1 MEQPANRGR
10 ADAAYDDGKL
20 RRILLAVSLAM
31 FLVQLD
37 FFALN
42 LALPQMARELH
53 VTTTDMQWAISGYML
68 AVGALMI
75 PGGRLGDIL
84 GRKRVLLAG
93 VVLFGLTSLAAGLS
107 DSAGMVIAFRIL
119 QGVGAALSFPVGI
132 AALTNAFPPERRQ
145 AAIGN
150 AYGIAAAG
158 TALGPF
164 VGGAL
169 SEVSWRWVLIFNVPL
184 ALAALLL
191 GLTSMEES
199 RDPSVPRTIDVKGV
213 AAVTLGI
220 AALTLAVDRGQTWGW
235 SSAGTLGTFAAGV
248 VLLLG
253 FVAIERRVRFPLVEL
268 SLFRNT
274 PYVVITLAGLVS
286 NIAFCVTTFAVT
298 IYLQQVRGLSP
309 ILAGVVFLAPSL
321 SLALMGTLSG
331 RIGTRYRPIGLMG
344 TAIGPGSIGLL
355 ILSGAHAWGLFL
367 PAFAVFGAGLG
378 FGWSYVSVATQ
389 AVVRPERAGEASGV
403 TLTIVVAVAG
413 LCVAT
418 AATVLELLE
427 AGGATAGEANEQLLR
442 WTAIG
447 ALAVSAALFAFQWLG
462 ASRAH
467 AQAGAPA

>member
-1 MEQPANRGR
+1 MEEGIHSAKRGTA
-10 ADAAYDDGKL
+10 ADEARL

-42 LALPQMARELH
+42 LALPQMAHELH

-68 AVGALMI
+68 AVGAFMI

-93 VVLFGLTSLAAGLS
+93 VALFGLTSLAAALS
-107 DSAGMVIAFRIL
+107 DSAGMVIVFRVL
-119 QGVGAALSFPVGI
+119 QGLGAAMSFPVGI
-132 AALTNAFPPERRQ
+132 AALTNAFPEERRQ

-169 SEVSWRWVLIFNVPL
+169 SEISWRWVLVFNVPL

-191 GLTSMEES
+191 GMTSMEES
-199 RDPSVPRTIDVKGV
+199 RDPTVPRTIDVKGV
-213 AAVTLGI
+213 AAVALGI
-220 AALTLAVDRGQTWGW
+220 SALTFAVDRGDVWGW
-235 SSAGTLGTFAAGV
+235 TSAATLGTFAAGV
-248 VLLLG
+248 LMLVA
-253 FVAIERRVRFPLVEL
+253 FVAIERRVHFPLVEL

-274 PYVVITLAGLVS
+274 PYVVITLAGMVS
-286 NIAFCVTTFAVT
+286 NICFCVTTFAIT

-321 SLALMGTLSG
+321 TLAVMGPLSG
-331 RIGTRYRPIGLMG
+331 RLGPRFRPIGLMA
-344 TAIGPGSIGLL
+344 TAIGAGSIGLL
-355 ILSGAHAWGLFL
+355 ILSGAHDWALFI
-367 PAFAVFGAGLG
+367 PAFALFGAGLG
-378 FGWSYVSVATQ
+378 FGWSFVSVATQ
-389 AVVRPERAGEASGV
+389 TVVKPERAGEASGV

-418 AATVLELLE
+418 AATILEVLE

-442 WTAIG
+442 WLAIG
-447 ALAVSAALFAFQWLG
+447 ALAVSAALYAFQWLG
-462 ASRAH
+462 APRAS
-467 AQAGAPA
+467 AEATA

>member
-1 MEQPANRGR
+1 MDEGIHSPASG
-10 ADAAYDDGKL
+10 AGGEDARL

-68 AVGALMI
+68 AVGAFMI

-93 VVLFGLTSLAAGLS
+93 VALFGVTSLAAGVS
-107 DSAGMVIAFRIL
+107 DSAGMVIAFRVL

-132 AALTNAFPPERRQ
+132 AALTNAFPEERRQ

-158 TALGPF
+158 TAIGPF

-169 SEVSWRWVLIFNVPL
+169 SELSWRWVLIFNVPL
-184 ALAALLL
+184 ALAAVLL
-191 GLTSMEES
+191 GLGSMEES
-199 RDPSVPRTIDVKGV
+199 RDPTVPRTIDVKGV
-213 AAVTLGI
+213 AAVALGI
-220 AALTLAVDRGQTWGW
+220 AALTFAVDRGDVWGW
-235 SSAGTLGTFAAGV
+235 TSAATLATFAVGALMLV
-248 VLLLG
+248 A

-274 PYVVITLAGLVS
+274 PYVVITLAGMVS
-286 NIAFCVTTFAVT
+286 NICFCVTTFAVT

-309 ILAGVVFLAPSL
+309 IEAGVVFLAPSL
-321 SLALMGTLSG
+321 TLAVMGPLSG
-331 RIGTRYRPIGLMG
+331 RIGPRFRPIGVMA
-344 TAIGPGSIGLL
+344 TAIGAGSVGLL
-355 ILSGAHAWGLFL
+355 LLSGAHAWALFV
-367 PAFAVFGAGLG
+367 PAFALFGAGLG
-378 FGWSYVSVATQ
+378 FGWSFVSVATQ
-389 AVVRPERAGEASGV
+389 SVVKPERAGEASGV

-418 AATVLELLE
+418 AATLLEVLE
-427 AGGATAGEANEQLLR
+427 AGGATASEANQELLQ

-447 ALAVSAALFAFQWLG
+447 ALAVSAALFAFQWIS
-462 ASRAH
+462 APR
-467 AQAGAPA
+467 AQAEAAA

>member
-1 MEQPANRGR
+1 MDEGIQGTASG
-10 ADAAYDDGKL
+10 AGGEDARL

-42 LALPQMARELH
+42 LALPQMAHELH

-68 AVGALMI
+68 AVGAFMI

-93 VVLFGLTSLAAGLS
+93 VALFGVTSLAAGVS
-107 DSAGMVIAFRIL
+107 DSAGMVIAFRVL

-132 AALTNAFPPERRQ
+132 AALTNAFPEERRQ

-158 TALGPF
+158 TAIGPF

-169 SEVSWRWVLIFNVPL
+169 SELSWRWVLLFNVPL
-184 ALAALLL
+184 ALAAVLL
-191 GLTSMEES
+191 GLGSMEES
-199 RDPSVPRTIDVKGV
+199 RDPTVPRTIDVKGV
-213 AAVTLGI
+213 AAVALGI
-220 AALTLAVDRGQTWGW
+220 AALTFAVDRGDVWGW
-235 SSAGTLGTFAAGV
+235 TSAATLGTFAVGALMLV
-248 VLLLG
+248 A

-274 PYVVITLAGLVS
+274 PYVVITLAGMVS
-286 NIAFCVTTFAVT
+286 NICFCVTTFAVT

-309 ILAGVVFLAPSL
+309 IEAGVVFLAPSL
-321 SLALMGTLSG
+321 TLAVMGPLSG
-331 RIGTRYRPIGLMG
+331 RIGPRFRPIGVMA
-344 TAIGPGSIGLL
+344 TAIGAGSVGLL
-355 ILSGAHAWGLFL
+355 ILSGAHAWALFV
-367 PAFAVFGAGLG
+367 PAFALFGAGLG
-378 FGWSYVSVATQ
+378 FGWSFVSVATQ
-389 AVVRPERAGEASGV
+389 SVVKPERAGEASGV

-418 AATVLELLE
+418 AATLLEVLE
-427 AGGATAGEANEQLLR
+427 AGGATANEANQALLQ

-447 ALAVSAALFAFQWLG
+447 ALAVSAALFAFQWLS
-462 ASRAH
+462 APRP
-467 AQAGAPA
+467 QAEAAA

>member
-1 MEQPANRGR
+1 MDEGIHSPASGTGGE
-10 ADAAYDDGKL
+10 DARL

-68 AVGALMI
+68 AVGAFMI

-93 VVLFGLTSLAAGLS
+93 VALFGVTSLAAGVS
-107 DSAGMVIAFRIL
+107 DSAGMVIAFRVL

-132 AALTNAFPPERRQ
+132 AALTNAFPEERRQ

-158 TALGPF
+158 TAIGPF

-169 SEVSWRWVLIFNVPL
+169 SELSWRWVLIFNVPL
-184 ALAALLL
+184 ALAAVLL
-191 GLTSMEES
+191 GLGSMEES
-199 RDPSVPRTIDVKGV
+199 RDPTVPRTIDVKGV
-213 AAVTLGI
+213 AAVALGI
-220 AALTLAVDRGQTWGW
+220 AALTFAVDRGDVWGW
-235 SSAGTLGTFAAGV
+235 TSAATLATFAVGALMLV
-248 VLLLG
+248 A

-274 PYVVITLAGLVS
+274 PYVVITLAGMVS
-286 NIAFCVTTFAVT
+286 NICFCVTTFAVT

-309 ILAGVVFLAPSL
+309 IEAGVVFLAPSL
-321 SLALMGTLSG
+321 TLAVMGPLSG
-331 RIGTRYRPIGLMG
+331 RIGPRFRPIGVMA
-344 TAIGPGSIGLL
+344 TAIGAGSVGLL
-355 ILSGAHAWGLFL
+355 ILSGAHAWALFV
-367 PAFAVFGAGLG
+367 PAFALFGAGLG
-378 FGWSYVSVATQ
+378 FGWSFVSVATQ
-389 AVVRPERAGEASGV
+389 SVVKPERAGEASGV

-418 AATVLELLE
+418 AATLLEVLE
-427 AGGATAGEANEQLLR
+427 AGGATASEANQELLQ

-447 ALAVSAALFAFQWLG
+447 ALAVSAALFAFQWIS
-462 ASRAH
+462 APR
-467 AQAGAPA
+467 AQAEAAA

>member
-1 MEQPANRGR
+1 MDEGIHSPASG
-10 ADAAYDDGKL
+10 AGGEDARL

-68 AVGALMI
+68 AVGAFMI

-93 VVLFGLTSLAAGLS
+93 VALFGVTSLAAGVS
-107 DSAGMVIAFRIL
+107 DSAGMVIAFRVL

-132 AALTNAFPPERRQ
+132 AALTNAFPEERRQ

-158 TALGPF
+158 TAIGPF

-169 SEVSWRWVLIFNVPL
+169 SELSWRWVLIFNVPL
-184 ALAALLL
+184 ALAAVLL
-191 GLTSMEES
+191 GLGSMEES
-199 RDPSVPRTIDVKGV
+199 RDPTVPRTIDVKGV
-213 AAVTLGI
+213 AAVALGI
-220 AALTLAVDRGQTWGW
+220 AALTFAVDRGDVWGW
-235 SSAGTLGTFAAGV
+235 TSAATLATFAVGALMLV
-248 VLLLG
+248 A

-274 PYVVITLAGLVS
+274 PYVVITLAGMVS
-286 NIAFCVTTFAVT
+286 NICFCVTTFAVT

-309 ILAGVVFLAPSL
+309 IEAGVVFLAPSL
-321 SLALMGTLSG
+321 TLAVMGPLSG
-331 RIGTRYRPIGLMG
+331 RIGPRFRPIGVMA
-344 TAIGPGSIGLL
+344 TAIGAGSVGLL
-355 ILSGAHAWGLFL
+355 ILSGAHAWALFV
-367 PAFAVFGAGLG
+367 PAFALFGAGLG
-378 FGWSYVSVATQ
+378 FGWSFVSVATQ
-389 AVVRPERAGEASGV
+389 SVVKPERAGEASGV

-418 AATVLELLE
+418 AATLLEVLE
-427 AGGATAGEANEQLLR
+427 AGGATASEANQELLQ

-447 ALAVSAALFAFQWLG
+447 ALAVSAALFAFQWIS
-462 ASRAH
+462 APR
-467 AQAGAPA
+467 AQAEAAA

>member
-1 MEQPANRGR
+1 MDEGIHSAKTGTG
-10 ADAAYDDGKL
+10 ADEARL

-42 LALPQMARELH
+42 LALPQMAHELH

-68 AVGALMI
+68 AVGAFMI

-93 VVLFGLTSLAAGLS
+93 VAVFGVTSLAAALS
-107 DSAGMVIAFRIL
+107 DSAGMVIVFRVL
-119 QGVGAALSFPVGI
+119 QGVGAAMSFPVGI
-132 AALTNAFPPERRQ
+132 AALTNAFPEERRQ

-150 AYGIAAAG
+150 AYGVAAAG

-169 SEVSWRWVLIFNVPL
+169 SEISWRWVLVFNVPL

-191 GLTSMEES
+191 GMSSMEES
-199 RDPSVPRTIDVKGV
+199 RDPTVPRTIDVKGV
-213 AAVTLGI
+213 AAVALGI
-220 AALTLAVDRGQTWGW
+220 AALTFAVDRGDTWGW
-235 SSAGTLGTFAAGV
+235 TSAATLGTFAAGV
-248 VLLLG
+248 LMLVA

-274 PYVVITLAGLVS
+274 PYVVITLAGMVS
-286 NIAFCVTTFAVT
+286 NICFCVTTFAIT
-298 IYLQQVRGLSP
+298 IYLQEVRGLSP

-321 SLALMGTLSG
+321 TLAVMGPLSG
-331 RIGTRYRPIGLMG
+331 RLGPRFRPIGLMA
-344 TAIGPGSIGLL
+344 TAIGAGSLGLL
-355 ILSGAHAWGLFL
+355 ILSGAHEWALFI
-367 PAFAVFGAGLG
+367 PAFALFGAGLG
-378 FGWSYVSVATQ
+378 FGWSFVSVATQ
-389 AVVRPERAGEASGV
+389 TVVKPERAGEASGV

-418 AATVLELLE
+418 AATVLEVLE

-442 WTAIG
+442 WLAIG
-447 ALAVSAALFAFQWLG
+447 ALAVSAALYAFQWLSAPR
-462 ASRAH
+462 ASAE
-467 AQAGAPA
+467 ATA

>member
-1 MEQPANRGR
+1 MEAGNHSATTGTGGDEAR
-10 ADAAYDDGKL
+10 L
-20 RRILLAVSLAM
+20 HRILLAVSLAM

-42 LALPQMARELH
+42 LALPQMAHELH

-68 AVGALMI
+68 AVGAFMI

-93 VVLFGLTSLAAGLS
+93 VALFGVTSLAAGLS
-107 DSAGMVIAFRIL
+107 DSAGMVIAFRVL

-132 AALTNAFPPERRQ
+132 AALTNAFPEERRQ

-169 SEVSWRWVLIFNVPL
+169 SEISWRWVLIFNVPL
-184 ALAALLL
+184 ALLALLL

-199 RDPSVPRTIDVKGV
+199 RDPTVPRTIDVKGV

-220 AALTLAVDRGQTWGW
+220 AALTFAVDRGDVWGW
-235 SSAGTLGTFAAGV
+235 GSPATLGTFAVGALMLV
-248 VLLLG
+248 V

-274 PYVVITLAGLVS
+274 PYVVITLAGMVS
-286 NIAFCVTTFAVT
+286 NICFCVTTFAVT
-298 IYLQQVRGLSP
+298 IYLQEVRGLSP
-309 ILAGVVFLAPSL
+309 IEAGVVFLAPSL
-321 SLALMGTLSG
+321 TLAVMGPLSG
-331 RIGTRYRPIGLMG
+331 RIGPRFRPIGVMA
-344 TAIGPGSIGLL
+344 TAIGAGAVGLL
-355 ILSGAHAWGLFL
+355 ILSGATAWGLFL
-367 PAFAVFGAGLG
+367 PAFALFGAGLG
-378 FGWSYVSVATQ
+378 FGWSFVSVATQ
-389 AVVRPERAGEASGV
+389 SVVRPERAGEASGV

-418 AATVLELLE
+418 AATLLE
-427 AGGATAGEANEQLLR
+427 VLQAGGATAGEANEQLLR

-447 ALAVSAALFAFQWLG
+447 ALAVSAALFAFQWLS
-462 ASRAH
+462 APH
-467 AQAGAPA
+467 AAAEAAA

>member
-1 MEQPANRGR
+1 MEARTHRGTTE
-10 ADAAYDDGKL
+10 AGGQDARL

-42 LALPQMARELH
+42 LALPQMARELG

-93 VVLFGLTSLAAGLS
+93 VAVFGLTSLAAGLS
-107 DSAGMVIAFRIL
+107 ESAGMVIAFRVL
-119 QGVGAALSFPVGI
+119 QGGGAAMSFPVGI
-132 AALTNAFPPERRQ
+132 AALTNAFPEDRRQ

-169 SEVSWRWVLIFNVPL
+169 SEISWRWVLIFNVPL

-191 GLTSMEES
+191 GLFSMEES

-213 AAVTLGI
+213 AAVAVGI
-220 AALTLAVDRGQTWGW
+220 ATLTFAVDRGDSWGW
-235 SSAGTLGTFAAGV
+235 TSAATLGTFAAGALTLV
-248 VLLLG
+248 A

-274 PYVVITLAGLVS
+274 PYVVVTLAGMVS
-286 NIAFCVTTFAVT
+286 NIAFCVTTFAIT
-298 IYLQQVRGLSP
+298 IYLQEVRGLSP

-321 SLALMGTLSG
+321 TLAVMGPLSG
-331 RIGTRYRPIGLMG
+331 RLGPRFRPIGVMA
-344 TAIGPGSIGLL
+344 TAIGAGSVGLL
-355 ILSGAHAWGLFL
+355 ILSGAHAWALFV
-367 PAFAVFGAGLG
+367 PAFALFGAGLG
-378 FGWSYVSVATQ
+378 FGWSFVSVATQ
-389 AVVRPERAGEASGV
+389 TVVKPERAGEASGV

-427 AGGATAGEANEQLLR
+427 AGGATAGQANEQLLR
-442 WTAIG
+442 WTAVG
-447 ALAVSAALFAFQWLG
+447 ALAVSAALFAFQW
-462 ASRAH
+462 RAAPR
-467 AQAGAPA
+467 AQAEAAA

>member
-1 MEQPANRGR
+1 MDEGIQSAVSG
-10 ADAAYDDGKL
+10 AGGEDARL

-42 LALPQMARELH
+42 LALPQMAHELH

-68 AVGALMI
+68 AVGAFMI

-84 GRKRVLLAG
+84 GRKRVLLVG
-93 VVLFGLTSLAAGLS
+93 VALFGVTSLAAGLS
-107 DSAGMVIAFRIL
+107 GSAGMVIAFRVL

-132 AALTNAFPPERRQ
+132 AALTNAFPEERRQ

-169 SEVSWRWVLIFNVPL
+169 SELSWRWVLIFNVPL
-184 ALAALLL
+184 ALAAVLL
-191 GLTSMEES
+191 GLASMDES
-199 RDPSVPRTIDVKGV
+199 RDPTVPRTIDVKGV
-213 AAVTLGI
+213 AAVALGI
-220 AALTLAVDRGQTWGW
+220 AALTFAVDRGDTWGW
-235 SSAGTLGTFAAGV
+235 TSAATLGTFAVGALMLV
-248 VLLLG
+248 A

-274 PYVVITLAGLVS
+274 PYVVITLAGMVS
-286 NIAFCVTTFAVT
+286 NICFCVTTFAVT
-298 IYLQQVRGLSP
+298 IYLQEVRGLSP
-309 ILAGVVFLAPSL
+309 IEAGVVFLAPSL
-321 SLALMGTLSG
+321 TLAVMGPLSG
-331 RIGTRYRPIGLMG
+331 RIGPRFRPIGVMA
-344 TAIGPGSIGLL
+344 TAIGAGSVGLL
-355 ILSGAHAWGLFL
+355 ILSGAHAWALFV
-367 PAFAVFGAGLG
+367 PAFALFGAGLG
-378 FGWSYVSVATQ
+378 FGWSFVSVATQ
-389 AVVRPERAGEASGV
+389 SVVKPERAGEASGV

-418 AATVLELLE
+418 AATLLEVLE
-427 AGGATAGEANEQLLR
+427 AGGATAGEANQQLLQ

-447 ALAVSAALFAFQWLG
+447 ALAVSAALFAFQWLS
-462 ASRAH
+462 APR
-467 AQAGAPA
+467 AQAEAAV

>member
-1 MEQPANRGR
+1 MDEGIHSPASG
-10 ADAAYDDGKL
+10 AGGEDARL

-68 AVGALMI
+68 AVGAFMI

-93 VVLFGLTSLAAGLS
+93 VALFGVTSLAAGVS
-107 DSAGMVIAFRIL
+107 DSAGMVIAFRVL

-132 AALTNAFPPERRQ
+132 AALTNAFPEERRQ

-158 TALGPF
+158 TAIGPF

-169 SEVSWRWVLIFNVPL
+169 SELSWRWVLIFNVPL
-184 ALAALLL
+184 ALAAVLL
-191 GLTSMEES
+191 GLGSMEES
-199 RDPSVPRTIDVKGV
+199 RDPTVPRTIDVKGV
-213 AAVTLGI
+213 AAVALGI
-220 AALTLAVDRGQTWGW
+220 AGLTFAVDRGDVWGW
-235 SSAGTLGTFAAGV
+235 TSAATLATFAVGALMLV
-248 VLLLG
+248 A

-274 PYVVITLAGLVS
+274 PYVVITLAGMVS
-286 NIAFCVTTFAVT
+286 NICFCVTTFAVT

-309 ILAGVVFLAPSL
+309 IEAGVVFLAPSL
-321 SLALMGTLSG
+321 TLAVMGPLSG
-331 RIGTRYRPIGLMG
+331 RIGPRFRPIGVMA
-344 TAIGPGSIGLL
+344 TAIGAGSVGLL
-355 ILSGAHAWGLFL
+355 ILSGAHAWALFV
-367 PAFAVFGAGLG
+367 PAFALFGAGLG
-378 FGWSYVSVATQ
+378 FGWSFVSVATQ
-389 AVVRPERAGEASGV
+389 SVVKPERAGEASGV

-418 AATVLELLE
+418 AATLLEVLE
-427 AGGATAGEANEQLLR
+427 AGGATASEANQELLQ

-447 ALAVSAALFAFQWLG
+447 ALAVSAALFAFQWIS
-462 ASRAH
+462 APR
-467 AQAGAPA
+467 AQAEAAA

>member
-1 MEQPANRGR
+1 MDEGIQSPVSGAGGE
-10 ADAAYDDGKL
+10 DARL

-42 LALPQMARELH
+42 LALPQLAHEMD

-68 AVGALMI
+68 AVGAFMI

-93 VVLFGLTSLAAGLS
+93 VALFGVTSLAAGLS
-107 DSAGMVIAFRIL
+107 ESAGMVIAFRVL

-132 AALTNAFPPERRQ
+132 AALTNAFPEERRQ

-169 SEVSWRWVLIFNVPL
+169 SELSWRWVLIFNVPL
-184 ALAALLL
+184 ALAAVLL
-191 GLTSMEES
+191 GLASMEES
-199 RDPSVPRTIDVKGV
+199 RDPTVPRTIDVKGV
-213 AAVTLGI
+213 AAVALGI
-220 AALTLAVDRGQTWGW
+220 AALTFAVDRGDVWGW
-235 SSAGTLGTFAAGV
+235 TSAATLGTFAVGALMLV
-248 VLLLG
+248 A

-274 PYVVITLAGLVS
+274 PYVVITLAGMVS
-286 NIAFCVTTFAVT
+286 NICFCVTTFAVT
-298 IYLQQVRGLSP
+298 IYLQEVRGLSP
-309 ILAGVVFLAPSL
+309 IEAGVVFLAPSL
-321 SLALMGTLSG
+321 TLAVMGPLSG
-331 RIGTRYRPIGLMG
+331 RIGPRFRPIGVMA
-344 TAIGPGSIGLL
+344 TAIGAGSVGLL
-355 ILSGAHAWGLFL
+355 ILSGAHAWALFV
-367 PAFAVFGAGLG
+367 PAFALFGAGLG
-378 FGWSYVSVATQ
+378 FGWSFVSVATQ
-389 AVVRPERAGEASGV
+389 SVVKPERAGEASGV

-418 AATVLELLE
+418 AATLLEVLE

-447 ALAVSAALFAFQWLG
+447 ALAVSAALFAFQWLS
-462 ASRAH
+462 APR
-467 AQAGAPA
+467 AQAEAAA

>member
-1 MEQPANRGR
+1 MDEGIRGT
-10 ADAAYDDGKL
+10 ASGAGGEDARL

-42 LALPQMARELH
+42 LALPQMAHELH

-68 AVGALMI
+68 AVGAFMI

-93 VVLFGLTSLAAGLS
+93 VALFGVTSLAAGVS
-107 DSAGMVIAFRIL
+107 NSAGMVIAFRVL

-132 AALTNAFPPERRQ
+132 AALTNAFPEERRQ

-158 TALGPF
+158 TAIGPF

-169 SEVSWRWVLIFNVPL
+169 SELSWRWVLIFNVPL
-184 ALAALLL
+184 ALAAVLL
-191 GLTSMEES
+191 GLESMEES
-199 RDPSVPRTIDVKGV
+199 RDPTVPRTIDVKGV
-213 AAVTLGI
+213 AAVALGI
-220 AALTLAVDRGQTWGW
+220 AALTFAVDRGDVWGW
-235 SSAGTLGTFAAGV
+235 TSAATLGTFAVGALMLV
-248 VLLLG
+248 A

-274 PYVVITLAGLVS
+274 PYVVITLAGMVS
-286 NIAFCVTTFAVT
+286 NICFCVTTFAIT

-309 ILAGVVFLAPSL
+309 IEAGVVFLAPSL
-321 SLALMGTLSG
+321 TLAVMGPLSG
-331 RIGTRYRPIGLMG
+331 RIGPRYRPIGVMA
-344 TAIGPGSIGLL
+344 TAIGAGSVGLL
-355 ILSGAHAWGLFL
+355 ILSGAHAWALFV
-367 PAFAVFGAGLG
+367 PAFALFGAGLG
-378 FGWSYVSVATQ
+378 FGWSFVSVATQ
-389 AVVRPERAGEASGV
+389 SVVKPERAGEASGV

-418 AATVLELLE
+418 AATLLEVLE
-427 AGGATAGEANEQLLR
+427 AGGATASEANQELLQ

-447 ALAVSAALFAFQWLG
+447 ALAVSAALFAFQWLS
-462 ASRAH
+462 APR
-467 AQAGAPA
+467 AQAEAAA

>member
-1 MEQPANRGR
+1 MDEGIRGTANG
-10 ADAAYDDGKL
+10 AGGEDARL

-42 LALPQMARELH
+42 LALPQMAHELH

-68 AVGALMI
+68 AVGAFMI

-93 VVLFGLTSLAAGLS
+93 VALFGVTSLAAGVS
-107 DSAGMVIAFRIL
+107 DSAGMVIAFRVL

-132 AALTNAFPPERRQ
+132 AALTNAFPEERRQ

-158 TALGPF
+158 TAIGPF

-169 SEVSWRWVLIFNVPL
+169 SELSWRWVLIFNVPL
-184 ALAALLL
+184 ALAAVLL
-191 GLTSMEES
+191 GLGSMEES
-199 RDPSVPRTIDVKGV
+199 RDPTVPRTIDVKGV
-213 AAVTLGI
+213 AAVALGI
-220 AALTLAVDRGQTWGW
+220 AALTFAVDRGDVWGW
-235 SSAGTLGTFAAGV
+235 TSAATLGTFAVGALMLV
-248 VLLLG
+248 A

-274 PYVVITLAGLVS
+274 PYVVITLAGMVS
-286 NIAFCVTTFAVT
+286 NICFCVTTFAIT

-309 ILAGVVFLAPSL
+309 IEAGVVFLAPSL
-321 SLALMGTLSG
+321 SLAVMGPLSG
-331 RIGTRYRPIGLMG
+331 RIGPRYRPIGVMA
-344 TAIGPGSIGLL
+344 TAIGAGSVGLL
-355 ILSGAHAWGLFL
+355 ILSGAHAWALFV
-367 PAFAVFGAGLG
+367 PAFALFGAGLG
-378 FGWSYVSVATQ
+378 FGWSFVSVATQ
-389 AVVRPERAGEASGV
+389 SVVKPERAGEASGV

-418 AATVLELLE
+418 AATLLEVLE
-427 AGGATAGEANEQLLR
+427 AGGATASEANQELLQ

-447 ALAVSAALFAFQWLG
+447 ALAVSAALFAFQWLS
-462 ASRAH
+462 APR
-467 AQAGAPA
+467 AQAEAAA

>member
-1 MEQPANRGR
+1 MEERTKPETGGAGGE
-10 ADAAYDDGKL
+10 DARL

-42 LALPQMARELH
+42 LALPQMAHELH

-68 AVGALMI
+68 AVGAFMI

-84 GRKRVLLAG
+84 GRKRVLLVG
-93 VVLFGLTSLAAGLS
+93 VALFGVTSLAAGLS
-107 DSAGMVIAFRIL
+107 GSAGMVIAFRVL

-132 AALTNAFPPERRQ
+132 AALTNAFPEERRQ

-169 SEVSWRWVLIFNVPL
+169 SELSWRWVLIFNVPL

-191 GLTSMEES
+191 GLGSMEES
-199 RDPSVPRTIDVKGV
+199 RDLTAPRTIDVKGV
-213 AAVTLGI
+213 AAVALGI
-220 AALTLAVDRGQTWGW
+220 AALTFAVDRGDTWGW
-235 SSAGTLGTFAAGV
+235 TSAATLGTFAVGALMLV
-248 VLLLG
+248 A

-274 PYVVITLAGLVS
+274 PYVVITLAGMVS
-286 NIAFCVTTFAVT
+286 NICFCVTTFAVT
-298 IYLQQVRGLSP
+298 IYLQEVRGLSP
-309 ILAGVVFLAPSL
+309 IEAGVVFLAPSL
-321 SLALMGTLSG
+321 TLAVMGPLSG
-331 RIGTRYRPIGLMG
+331 RIGPRFRPIGVMA
-344 TAIGPGSIGLL
+344 TAIGAGSVGLL
-355 ILSGAHAWGLFL
+355 ILSGAHAWALFV
-367 PAFAVFGAGLG
+367 PAFALFGAGLG
-378 FGWSYVSVATQ
+378 FGWSFVSVATQ
-389 AVVRPERAGEASGV
+389 SVVKPERAGEASGV

-418 AATVLELLE
+418 AATLLEVLE
-427 AGGATAGEANEQLLR
+427 AGGATAGEANQQLLQ

-447 ALAVSAALFAFQWLG
+447 ALAVSAALFAFQWLS
-462 ASRAH
+462 APR
-467 AQAGAPA
+467 AQAEAAV

>member
-1 MEQPANRGR
+1 
-10 ADAAYDDGKL
+10 
-20 RRILLAVSLAM
+20 M

-42 LALPQMARELH
+42 LALPQMAHELH

-93 VVLFGLTSLAAGLS
+93 VVLFGLASLAAGLS
-107 DSAGMVIAFRIL
+107 DSAGMVIGFRIL

-132 AALTNAFPPERRQ
+132 AALTNAFPPGRRQ

-184 ALAALLL
+184 ALAALVL

-213 AAVTLGI
+213 AAVALGI

-235 SSAGTLGTFAAGV
+235 ASAATLGTFAAGA
-248 VLLLG
+248 VLLVA

-274 PYVVITLAGLVS
+274 PYVVITLAGMVS

-321 SLALMGTLSG
+321 SLAIMGPLSG

-344 TAIGPGSIGLL
+344 TAIGAGAVGLL
-355 ILSGAHAWGLFL
+355 ILSGAHAWALFV

-447 ALAVSAALFAFQWLG
+447 ALAVSVALFAFQWLG
-462 ASRAH
+462 SARAP
-467 AQAGAPA
+467 AQAEAPA

>member
-1 MEQPANRGR
+1 MDEGIHSPASG
-10 ADAAYDDGKL
+10 AGGEDARL

-68 AVGALMI
+68 AVGAFMI

-93 VVLFGLTSLAAGLS
+93 VALFGVTSLAAGVS
-107 DSAGMVIAFRIL
+107 DSAGMVIAFRVL

-132 AALTNAFPPERRQ
+132 AALTNAFPEERRR

-158 TALGPF
+158 TAIGPF

-169 SEVSWRWVLIFNVPL
+169 SELSWRWVLIFNVPL
-184 ALAALLL
+184 ALAAVLL
-191 GLTSMEES
+191 GLGSMEES
-199 RDPSVPRTIDVKGV
+199 RDPTVPRTIDVKGV
-213 AAVTLGI
+213 AAVALGI
-220 AALTLAVDRGQTWGW
+220 AALTFAVDRGDVWGW
-235 SSAGTLGTFAAGV
+235 TSAATLATFAVGALMLV
-248 VLLLG
+248 A

-274 PYVVITLAGLVS
+274 PYVVITLAGMVS
-286 NIAFCVTTFAVT
+286 NICFCVTTFAVT

-309 ILAGVVFLAPSL
+309 IEAGVVFLAPSL
-321 SLALMGTLSG
+321 TLAVMGPLSG
-331 RIGTRYRPIGLMG
+331 RIGPRFRPIGVMA
-344 TAIGPGSIGLL
+344 TAIGAGSVGLL
-355 ILSGAHAWGLFL
+355 ILSGAHAWALFV
-367 PAFAVFGAGLG
+367 PAFALFGAGLG
-378 FGWSYVSVATQ
+378 FGWSFVSVATQ
-389 AVVRPERAGEASGV
+389 SVVKPERAGEASGV

-418 AATVLELLE
+418 AATLLEVLE
-427 AGGATAGEANEQLLR
+427 AGGATASEANQELLQ

-447 ALAVSAALFAFQWLG
+447 ALAVSAALFAFQWIS
-462 ASRAH
+462 APR
-467 AQAGAPA
+467 AQAEAAA

>member
-1 MEQPANRGR
+1 MEEGIHSAAAPSGGE
-10 ADAAYDDGKL
+10 DARL

-42 LALPQMARELH
+42 LALPQMAHELD

-93 VVLFGLTSLAAGLS
+93 VALFGATSLAAGLS
-107 DSAGMVIAFRIL
+107 DSAGMVIAFRVL
-119 QGVGAALSFPVGI
+119 QGAGAAMSFPVGI
-132 AALTNAFPPERRQ
+132 AALTNAFPEERRQ

-158 TALGPF
+158 TAIGPF

-169 SEVSWRWVLIFNVPL
+169 SELSWRWVLIFNVPL

-199 RDPSVPRTIDVKGV
+199 RDPTVPRTIDVKGV
-213 AAVTLGI
+213 AAVALGI
-220 AALTLAVDRGQTWGW
+220 AALTFAVDRGDTWGW
-235 SSAGTLGTFAAGV
+235 TSAATLGTFALGALMLV
-248 VLLLG
+248 V
-253 FVAIERRVRFPLVEL
+253 FVAIERSVRFPLVEL

-274 PYVVITLAGLVS
+274 PYVVITLAGMVS
-286 NIAFCVTTFAVT
+286 NIAFCVTTFAIT

-309 ILAGVVFLAPSL
+309 ITAGVVFLAPSL
-321 SLALMGTLSG
+321 TLAVMGPLSG
-331 RIGTRYRPIGLMG
+331 RLGPRFRPIGLMA
-344 TAIGPGSIGLL
+344 TAIGAGSVGLL
-355 ILSGAHAWGLFL
+355 ILSGAQAWALFV
-367 PAFAVFGAGLG
+367 PAFALFGAGLG
-378 FGWSYVSVATQ
+378 FGWSFVSVATQ
-389 AVVRPERAGEASGV
+389 SVVKPERAGEASGV

-418 AATVLELLE
+418 AATVLEVLE

-442 WTAIG
+442 WLAIG
-447 ALAVSAALFAFQWLG
+447 ALAVSAALFAFQWR
-462 ASRAH
+462 RAPR
-467 AQAGAPA
+467 AAEATA

>member
-1 MEQPANRGR
+1 MDEGIHTA
-10 ADAAYDDGKL
+10 ADGSGADDGRL

-42 LALPQMARELH
+42 LALPQMAQELH

-68 AVGALMI
+68 AVGAFMI

-93 VVLFGLTSLAAGLS
+93 VALFGVTSLAAGLS
-107 DSAGMVIAFRIL
+107 DSAGMVIAFRVL

-132 AALTNAFPPERRQ
+132 AALTNAFPEERRQ

-169 SEVSWRWVLIFNVPL
+169 SEISWRWVLIFNVPL

-191 GLTSMEES
+191 GMTSMEES
-199 RDPSVPRTIDVKGV
+199 RDLSVPRTIDVKGV
-213 AAVTLGI
+213 AAVALGI
-220 AALTLAVDRGQTWGW
+220 AALTFAVDRGDVWGW
-235 SSAGTLGTFAAGV
+235 TSAATLGTFAVGV
-248 VLLLG
+248 GMLFV

-274 PYVVITLAGLVS
+274 PYVVITLAGMVS
-286 NIAFCVTTFAVT
+286 NICFCVTTFAVT
-298 IYLQQVRGLSP
+298 IYLQEVRGLSP
-309 ILAGVVFLAPSL
+309 IVAGVVFLAPSL
-321 SLALMGTLSG
+321 TLAIMGPLSG
-331 RIGTRYRPIGLMG
+331 RIGPRFRPIGVMA
-344 TAIGPGSIGLL
+344 TAIGAGAIGLL
-355 ILSGAHAWGLFL
+355 ILSGATAWGLFL
-367 PAFAVFGAGLG
+367 PAFALFGAGLG
-378 FGWSYVSVATQ
+378 FGWSFVSVATQ
-389 AVVRPERAGEASGV
+389 AVVKPERAGEASGV

-418 AATVLELLE
+418 AATVLEVLQ
-427 AGGATAGEANEQLLR
+427 AGGATPGEANEQLLR

-447 ALAVSAALFAFQWLG
+447 ALAVSAALFAFQWRS
-462 ASRAH
+462 APRA
-467 AQAGAPA
+467 AAEAPA

>member
-1 MEQPANRGR
+1 M
-10 ADAAYDDGKL
+10 
-20 RRILLAVSLAM
+20 
-31 FLVQLD
+31 
-37 FFALN
+37 
-42 LALPQMARELH
+42 
-53 VTTTDMQWAISGYML
+53 
-68 AVGALMI
+68 
-75 PGGRLGDIL
+75 
-84 GRKRVLLAG
+84 
-93 VVLFGLTSLAAGLS
+93 
-107 DSAGMVIAFRIL
+107 
-119 QGVGAALSFPVGI
+119 
-132 AALTNAFPPERRQ
+132 
-145 AAIGN
+145 
-150 AYGIAAAG
+150 
-158 TALGPF
+158 
-164 VGGAL
+164 
-169 SEVSWRWVLIFNVPL
+169 SWRWVLIFNVPL

-213 AAVTLGI
+213 AAVALGI
-220 AALTLAVDRGQTWGW
+220 AALTLAVDRGQTCGW
-235 SSAGTLGTFAAGV
+235 ASAATLGTFAAGA
-248 VLLLG
+248 VLLVA

-274 PYVVITLAGLVS
+274 PYVVITLAGMVS

-321 SLALMGTLSG
+321 SLAIMGPLSG

-344 TAIGPGSIGLL
+344 TAIGAGSIGLL
-355 ILSGAHAWGLFL
+355 ILSGAHAWALFV

-427 AGGATAGEANEQLLR
+427 GGGATAGEANEQLLR

-447 ALAVSAALFAFQWLG
+447 ALAVSVALFAFQWLG
-462 ASRAH
+462 SARAP
-467 AQAGAPA
+467 AQAEAPA

>member
-1 MEQPANRGR
+1 MEQPANHGPT
-10 ADAAYDDGKL
+10 DAALDDGKPH
-20 RRILLAVSLAM
+20 RILIAVSLAM

-42 LALPQMARELH
+42 LALPQMAHELH

-93 VVLFGLTSLAAGLS
+93 VVLFGLASLAAGLP
-107 DSAGMVIAFRIL
+107 DSAGMVIGFRIL

-132 AALTNAFPPERRQ
+132 AALTNAFPPGRRQ

-169 SEVSWRWVLIFNVPL
+169 SELSWRWVLIFNVPL

-199 RDPSVPRTIDVKGV
+199 RDPTVPRTIDVKGV
-213 AAVTLGI
+213 AAVALGI

-235 SSAGTLGTFAAGV
+235 ASAATLGTFAAGG
-248 VLLLG
+248 VLLMA

-274 PYVVITLAGLVS
+274 PYVVITLAGMVS

-321 SLALMGTLSG
+321 SLAIMGPLSG
-331 RIGTRYRPIGLMG
+331 HIGTRYRPIGLMG
-344 TAIGPGSIGLL
+344 TAIGAGAIGLL
-355 ILSGAHAWGLFL
+355 ILSGAHAWALFV

-447 ALAVSAALFAFQWLG
+447 ALAVSVALFAFQWLG
-462 ASRAH
+462 SARAP
-467 AQAGAPA
+467 AQAEAPA

>member
-1 MEQPANRGR
+1 MDEGSHSTVSGAGGG
-10 ADAAYDDGKL
+10 DARL

-42 LALPQMARELH
+42 LALPQMAHELR

-68 AVGALMI
+68 AVGAFMI

-93 VVLFGLTSLAAGLS
+93 VALFGVTSLAAGVS
-107 DSAGMVIAFRIL
+107 DSAGMVIAFRVL

-132 AALTNAFPPERRQ
+132 AALTNAFPEERRQ

-169 SEVSWRWVLIFNVPL
+169 SELSWRWVLIFNVPL

-191 GLTSMEES
+191 GLGSMEES
-199 RDPSVPRTIDVKGV
+199 RDPTVPRTIDVKGV
-213 AAVTLGI
+213 AAVALGI
-220 AALTLAVDRGQTWGW
+220 AALTFAVDRGDVWGW
-235 SSAGTLGTFAAGV
+235 ASAATLGTFAVGALMLV
-248 VLLLG
+248 A

-274 PYVVITLAGLVS
+274 PYVVITLAGMVS
-286 NIAFCVTTFAVT
+286 NICFCVTTFAVT
-298 IYLQQVRGLSP
+298 IYLQEVRGLSP
-309 ILAGVVFLAPSL
+309 IEAGLVFLAPSL
-321 SLALMGTLSG
+321 TLAVMGPLSG
-331 RIGTRYRPIGLMG
+331 RIGPRFRPIGVMA
-344 TAIGPGSIGLL
+344 TAIGAGSVGLL
-355 ILSGAHAWGLFL
+355 ILSGAHAWALFV
-367 PAFAVFGAGLG
+367 PAFALFGAGLG
-378 FGWSYVSVATQ
+378 FGWSFVSVATQ
-389 AVVRPERAGEASGV
+389 SVVKPERAGEASGV

-418 AATVLELLE
+418 AATLLEVLE
-427 AGGATAGEANEQLLR
+427 AGGATAGEANQELLQ

-447 ALAVSAALFAFQWLG
+447 ALAVSAALFAFQWLS
-462 ASRAH
+462 APR
-467 AQAGAPA
+467 AQAEAAA

>member
-1 MEQPANRGR
+1 MDEGIRGTANG
-10 ADAAYDDGKL
+10 AGGEDARL

-42 LALPQMARELH
+42 LALPQMAHELH

-68 AVGALMI
+68 AVGAFMI

-93 VVLFGLTSLAAGLS
+93 VALFGVTSLAAGVS
-107 DSAGMVIAFRIL
+107 DSAGMVIAFRVL

-132 AALTNAFPPERRQ
+132 AALTNAFPEERRQ

-158 TALGPF
+158 TAIGPF

-169 SEVSWRWVLIFNVPL
+169 SELSWRWVLIFNVPL
-184 ALAALLL
+184 ALAAVLL
-191 GLTSMEES
+191 GLGSMEES
-199 RDPSVPRTIDVKGV
+199 RDPTVPRTIDVKGV
-213 AAVTLGI
+213 AAVALGI
-220 AALTLAVDRGQTWGW
+220 AALTFAVDRGDVWGW
-235 SSAGTLGTFAAGV
+235 TSAATLGTFAVGALMLV
-248 VLLLG
+248 A

-274 PYVVITLAGLVS
+274 PYVVITLAGMVS
-286 NIAFCVTTFAVT
+286 NICFCVTTFAIT

-309 ILAGVVFLAPSL
+309 IEAGVVFLAPSL
-321 SLALMGTLSG
+321 SLAVMGPLSG
-331 RIGTRYRPIGLMG
+331 RIGPRYRPIGVMA
-344 TAIGPGSIGLL
+344 TAIGAGSVGLL
-355 ILSGAHAWGLFL
+355 ILSGAHAWALSV
-367 PAFAVFGAGLG
+367 PAFALFGAGLC
-378 FGWSYVSVATQ
+378 FGWSFVSVATQ
-389 AVVRPERAGEASGV
+389 SVVKPERAGEASGV

-418 AATVLELLE
+418 AATLLEVLE
-427 AGGATAGEANEQLLR
+427 AGGATASEANQELLQ

-447 ALAVSAALFAFQWLG
+447 ALAVSAALFAFQWLS
-462 ASRAH
+462 APR
-467 AQAGAPA
+467 AQAEAAA